1 MVCEGGLRALWL
13 AGDLPDVFFLQPSPN
28 IDEKGDGVKAVPSW
42 HVNSL

>member
-1 MVCEGGLRALWL
+1 MVCEGGLTALWL